1 MDLMYNYTYP
11 EYYNRCHACVFAS
24 NISVF
29 VRVSPVCLYEY
40 EDQVYNIAEGID
52 RYTCFNEDP
61 RLGVDDGEEI
71 DCKTHLSTDTFD
83 CYRGCSGR
91 PEISEGATIKLGFDT
106 HCTYKINLRNKTAF
120 EV

>member
-1 MDLMYNYTYP
+1 M
-11 EYYNRCHACVFAS
+11 
-24 NISVF
+24 
-29 VRVSPVCLYEY
+29 CLYEY

-71 DCKTHLSTDTFD
+71 DCKTPLSNDTFD